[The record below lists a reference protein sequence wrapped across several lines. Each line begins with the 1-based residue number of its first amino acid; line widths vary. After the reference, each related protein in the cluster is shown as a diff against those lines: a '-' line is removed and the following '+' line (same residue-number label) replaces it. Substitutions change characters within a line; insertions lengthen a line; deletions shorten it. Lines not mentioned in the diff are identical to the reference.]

1 MTTALS
7 ITALAQSYR
16 AGTPGCSAR
25 VSVLRDLDLA
35 LWPGEIVAVEGARGC
50 GRSTLLRCAAGLLSP
65 ESGAIHW
72 WGARMA
78 TRETVAYVCGAPAHR
93 ASGALGGACGQGA
106 QRGALYAALRAISP
120 HARLIVVDDL
130 AAAAPLE
137 RRLALSLLRH
147 HARSGAAVLLSA
159 DEALATAPVLS
170 RALVLANGAL
180 VQRRKRS
187 AVRIAVS
194 SPDSRAR
201 ASARSTYG
209 RSLRSPQ

>member
-1 MTTALS
+1 MVTALS
-7 ITALAQSYR
+7 ITALTKSFR
-16 AGTPGCSAR
+16 AGVAGCSAR

-35 LWPGEIVAVEGARGC
+35 LWPGEIVAVEGAAGC

-72 WGARMA
+72 FGARA
-78 TRETVAYVCGAPAHR
+78 VRRETVAYVSAATGAE
-93 ASGALGGACGQGA
+93 C
-106 QRGALYAALRAISP
+106 GALYAALHAVPR

-130 AAAAPLE
+130 AAVGALE
-137 RRLALSLLRH
+137 RRLALSLLRCY
-147 HARSGAAVLLSA
+147 ALSGAAILVAAS
-159 DEALATAPVLS
+159 EELATAPVVS
-170 RALVLANGAL
+170 RALTLANGVL

>member
-1 MTTALS
+1 MITALS
-7 ITALAQSYR
+7 IAALTKSFR
-16 AGTPGCSAR
+16 AGVAGCSAR

-35 LWPGEIVAVEGARGC
+35 LWPGEIVAVEGSAGC

-72 WGARMA
+72 FGARA
-78 TRETVAYVCGAPAHR
+78 VKRGAVAYVCAAPGAE
-93 ASGALGGACGQGA
+93 C
-106 QRGALYAALRAISP
+106 GALYAALLTVPR

-130 AAAAPLE
+130 SAASALE
-137 RRLALSLLRH
+137 RRLALSLLRGY
-147 HARSGAAVLLSA
+147 ALSGAAILLSA
-159 DEALATAPVLS
+159 GEELATAPVVS
-170 RALVLANGAL
+170 RAYTLANGAL
-180 VQRRKRS
+180 LQRRKRS